1 MLDKSIFIPPL
12 NLTPKS
18 NAKPILER
26 IFSHKNL
33 DQNAKNLVDSL
44 KKNTE
49 FIREKSLYRYY
60 ISKNRGAD
68 SHEKRPPIPK
78 ELEPS
83 VKVDQTKIKLAR
95 ILSTNDIKSHQTNW
109 QRPQDEPE
117 PNKEK
122 YFKRKN
128 RMNRAQ
134 LCPNRQKVKENTM
147 DNE

>member
-44 KKNTE
+44 KQNTE

-60 ISKNRGAD
+60 ISKNKV
-68 SHEKRPPIPK
+68 SESQEKRPLIPK
-78 ELEPS
+78 ELETS
-83 VKVDQTKIKLAR
+83 LKVDQPIMKLGR
-95 ILSTNDIKSHQTNW
+95 ILSTNDIKSQQANW
-109 QRPQDEPE
+109 QHPQNEPE
-117 PNKEK
+117 LNKEK

-128 RMNRAQ
+128 RMNRTQ
-134 LCPNRQKVKENTM
+134 FCPNKQKVE
-147 DNE
+147 